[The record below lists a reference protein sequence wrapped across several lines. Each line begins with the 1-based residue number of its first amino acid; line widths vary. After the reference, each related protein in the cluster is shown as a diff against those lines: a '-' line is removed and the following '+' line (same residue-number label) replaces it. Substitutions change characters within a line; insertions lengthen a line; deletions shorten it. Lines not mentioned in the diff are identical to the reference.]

1 MPAEKMTE
9 RDLLVEIRTESKI
22 QTEML
27 RLQNKI
33 LFALVGA
40 MVGVQFIPQSPINI
54 ARAMNYAV
62 GFVTV
67 FALILLSIK
76 TWGSREKMMVWAGC
90 LPVTD
95 ALIGVYVLT
104 AIIIFCTQPHFTPEW
119 FKYAVDMCLIVFF
132 IFVIKWSIKPDH
144 GHGYG

>member
-1 MPAEKMTE
+1 MPEKMTE

-22 QTEML
+22 QTDML

-40 MVGVQFIPQSPINI
+40 MVGVQFIPNSPIDV

-62 GFVTV
+62 GFLSV

-76 TWGSREKMMVWAGC
+76 TWGFRGKINWAGC

-95 ALIGVYVLT
+95 ALIGVYILT
-104 AIIIFCTQPHFTPEW
+104 AIIIFCVQPHFTPEW
-119 FKYAVDMCLIVFF
+119 FKYAVDMFLIVFF
-132 IFVIKWSIKPDH
+132 IVVIKWSIKSE
-144 GHGYG
+144 GGTVNRA